1 MFTTSI
7 AGDDLVS
14 NGDPLPLRARGLLTE
29 AFADIRR
36 GQLQTDCPLLRIDD
50 QGTNA
55 YALVWSVPDQKRRA
69 NQPIIG
75 VVADLSLVT
84 DLVARILNQ
93 SPLLPPSLAG
103 ETRDVLTVRVAN
115 HSGREIFASS
125 SSWSQY
131 ASENVLERE
140 LGGLHLSVALQ
151 PSAAERLIIGGVPR
165 NRVPLLVGLLV
176 LTTGLVVV
184 ALIQLRRERELVR
197 LRADFISGVSHEL
210 RTPVAQIRMF
220 GETLLLDRVRSSEER
235 RRSLAIIV
243 QESQRLTHLI
253 ENVLHFSRS
262 DRGASVVR
270 PSPAR
275 LDMLLHEILDSFEP
289 LARSKRT
296 SIARHIED
304 SVVVSV
310 DAGALRQIVLN
321 LLDNALKYG
330 PAGQTITVTSGCER
344 GAAIIGIEDH
354 GPGVP
359 LADAQRIWAPFYR
372 AASQAESS
380 GGTGIGL
387 AIVKQLV
394 DLHHGR
400 VQVGRGATGARFTI
414 ELPGASHADV
424 ASESERPAAA
434 GA

>member
-1 MFTTSI
+1 VFTTSI
-7 AGDDLVS
+7 KGDDLVS
-14 NGDPLPLRARGLLTE
+14 NGDPMPPQAHGLLTE

-36 GQLQTDCPLLRIDD
+36 GQLQTDCPLLRIEAH
-50 QGTNA
+50 GTTP
-55 YALVWSVPDQKRRA
+55 YALVWSVPDQKRRG

-84 DLVARILNQ
+84 DLVARILKQ

-103 ETRDVLTVRVAN
+103 DTGDVLTVRVAN

-125 SSWSQY
+125 STWSQY

-140 LGGLHLSVALQ
+140 LGGLRLSVALR
-151 PSAAERLIIGGVPR
+151 PSAADRLIIGGVPR
-165 NRVPLLVGLLV
+165 NRVPLLVGLLI

-184 ALIQLRRERELVR
+184 ALIQMRRERELVR

-210 RTPVAQIRMF
+210 RTPVSQIRMF
-220 GETLLLDRVRSSEER
+220 GETLLLDRVRSAEER
-235 RRSLAIIV
+235 KRSLAIIV

-262 DRGASVVR
+262 DRGAPLVR
-270 PSPAR
+270 PVPAR
-275 LDMLLHEILDSFEP
+275 LDLLLHEILDGFEP

-296 SIARHIED
+296 SIARHIEEG
-304 SVVVSV
+304 VVVAV

-330 PAGQTITVTSGCER
+330 PAGQTITVTCECER
-344 GAAIIGIEDH
+344 GAAVIAVEDQ

-359 LADAQRIWAPFYR
+359 VADTARIWEPFYR
-372 AASQAESS
+372 VANHTDSS

-394 DLHHGR
+394 DLHDGR
-400 VQVGRGATGARFTI
+400 VQVERVTSGARFTI
-414 ELPGASHADV
+414 ELPGASPADV
-424 ASESERPAAA
+424 ASECERPTAA

>member
-1 MFTTSI
+1 MTSI

-14 NGDPLPLRARGLLTE
+14 NGDPLPPRARPLLIGALAE
-29 AFADIRR
+29 ARG
-36 GQLQTDCPLLRIDD
+36 GQLQTGGPLLRMDN
-50 QGTNA
+50 QGTKPYVLA
-55 YALVWSVPDQKRRA
+55 WSVPGQTRA
-69 NQPIIG
+69 SNQPILGI
-75 VVADLSLVT
+75 VADAALVT
-84 DLVARILNQ
+84 DIFARIVKQ
-93 SPLLPPSLAG
+93 SPLLPPSLG
-103 ETRDVLTVRVAN
+103 GGTQELLTVRVAN
-115 HSGREIFASS
+115 DSGREIFASS

-140 LGGLHLSVALQ
+140 LGGLRVSVALR

-220 GETLLLDRVRSSEER
+220 GETLVLARVRSSEER

-253 ENVLHFSRS
+253 DNVLQFSRS
-262 DRGASVVR
+262 DRHASLVT
-270 PSPAR
+270 PNPAR
-275 LDMLLHEILDSFEP
+275 LDLLLHEILDSFEP

-296 SIARHIED
+296 SIAREIEEE
-304 SVVVSV
+304 VVVAI

-330 PAGQTITVTSGCER
+330 PAGQTITVTSACEH
-344 GAAIIGIEDH
+344 GAVVIAVEDQ
-354 GPGVP
+354 GPGIP
-359 LADAQRIWAPFYR
+359 SADAPRIWEPFYR
-372 AASQAESS
+372 AASHTESS

-387 AIVKQLV
+387 AIVKQLD

-400 VQVGRGATGARFTI
+400 VQW
-414 ELPGASHADV
+414 
-424 ASESERPAAA
+424 
-434 GA
+434 